1 MSRPQFAHF
10 RRFAC
15 VDILFFR
22 EEKKREKYYNLYSK
36 ESDVTYYF
44 ICML

>member
-1 MSRPQFAHF
+1 MSRPRFAHF
-10 RRFAC
+10 SRFAC
-15 VDILFFR
+15 VNILFCR

-36 ESDVTYYF
+36 ESYFTF